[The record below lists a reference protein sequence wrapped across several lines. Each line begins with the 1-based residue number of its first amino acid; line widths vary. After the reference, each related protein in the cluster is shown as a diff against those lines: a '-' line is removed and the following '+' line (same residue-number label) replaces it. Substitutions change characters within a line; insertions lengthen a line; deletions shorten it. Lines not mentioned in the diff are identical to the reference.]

1 MDKFNILY
9 FYRTLRYPTWQ
20 SLIPWT
26 TERAGQLCAKNY
38 HIRNIYLDR
47 FKNKFEN
54 ATLLFQ
60 IEMLTSSI
68 IMLSVFGGL
77 VAVLVMWRC
86 ISCIQGLYTKWKHPG
101 QERDTF
107 RYKTS
112 GMVLDCCCGIF
123 FKLPISIFARMCC
136 PEDNVIHV

>member
-1 MDKFNILY
+1 MSY
-9 FYRTLRYPTWQ
+9 TYTGQQRYRTWQ
-20 SLIPWT
+20 SL
-26 TERAGQLCAKNY
+26 TERVEQFCAKMIISEISKLSISTWTGSKNLK
-38 HIRNIYLDR
+38 ITLSFR
-47 FKNKFEN
+47 FK
-54 ATLLFQ
+54 
-60 IEMLTSSI
+60 MLTSSI

-77 VAVLVMWRC
+77 VAVLVMWWC
-86 ISCIQGLYTKWKHPG
+86 IGCMQSLYTKCKHPG

-123 FKLPISIFARMCC
+123 FKLPISICARICC

>member
-1 MDKFNILY
+1 MEQAEQF
-9 FYRTLRYPTWQ
+9 
-20 SLIPWT
+20 
-26 TERAGQLCAKNY
+26 CAK
-38 HIRNIYLDR
+38 IIISEISKLSISTWTGP
-47 FKNKFEN
+47 KNLKV
-54 ATLLFQ
+54 TLLFQ

-77 VAVLVMWRC
+77 VALLVMWWC
-86 ISCIQGLYTKWKHPG
+86 IACMQSLYTKWKHPG

-112 GMVLDCCCGIF
+112 GMILDCFCGIC
-123 FKLPISIFARMCC
+123 FKLPISICARICC